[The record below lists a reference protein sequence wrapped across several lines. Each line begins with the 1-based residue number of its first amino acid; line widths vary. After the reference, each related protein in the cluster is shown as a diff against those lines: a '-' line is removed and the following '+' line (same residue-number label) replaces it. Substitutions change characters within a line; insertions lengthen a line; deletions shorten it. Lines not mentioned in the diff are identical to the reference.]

1 MLLHE
6 FIEIQNGR
14 PWFYCLFSLVGIV
27 VSLRMNKKK
36 TRKKL
41 NKLKLK
47 SLHKTT
53 LYHRSYQRLNPD
65 NHFNYEKI
73 L

>member
-14 PWFYCLFSLVGIV
+14 PWFYCLFSFGRDVC
-27 VSLRMNKKK
+27 SLRMNKLKE
-36 TRKKL
+36 KL

-47 SLHKTT
+47 SLHKKPPYIT
-53 LYHRSYQRLNPD
+53 SYQRLNPD

-73 L
+73 N